1 MAGVPFRWVSAR
13 RVAVRYV
20 SSRAPLSP
28 VRATCT
34 APGAAPLVG
43 LHGPPGSVC
52 AHGSSSTGPSPLPAG
67 ACACDLCSRL
77 SPGEGPSPSVLVLVS
92 VAVPRADSSAPS
104 DSSSGPWRFGGGSLP
119 SCPLACTSRRKAP
132 VFPREDANK
141 TREVAHWQR
150 SHPLSA
156 APQTE
161 PGGEAGCPRHSATG
175 PTGAPRVA
183 PPAVVLTGAVGLAGI

>member
-52 AHGSSSTGPSPLPAG
+52 AHGSSSTGPSPWTAG
-67 ACACDLCSRL
+67 ACAGDLWSHL

-104 DSSSGPWRFGGGSLP
+104 DSPRGPRAVVRRCPRTP
-119 SCPLACTSRRKAP
+119 SPLLLASRGESPVCTGQAAHER
-132 VFPREDANK
+132 
-141 TREVAHWQR
+141 REVAGGWASLPR
-150 SHPLSA
+150 CA
-156 APQTE
+156 APQDSQRTLNFSQFVE
-161 PGGEAGCPRHSATG
+161 DQNDPS
-175 PTGAPRVA
+175 
-183 PPAVVLTGAVGLAGI
+183 L

>member
-1 MAGVPFRWVSAR
+1 MAHTF
-13 RVAVRYV
+13 
-20 SSRAPLSP
+20 
-28 VRATCT
+28 T
-34 APGAAPLVG
+34 ASGAAPEVL
-43 LHGPPGSVC
+43 LHVEHGASVSIAMAFIDVHLC
-52 AHGSSSTGPSPLPAG
+52 LIPFHQPTLALWRRNSLRVRWVLCSPLPFV
-67 ACACDLCSRL
+67 LRT

-161 PGGEAGCPRHSATG
+161 PGGEAGCPRHSSTG
-175 PTGAPRVA
+175 PPGAPRVE